1 MCTYDNMITLT
12 SKVLE
17 PFWKRNPPLT
27 KQSPQLLSR
36 TSQNHTPGI
45 SVNLLRNDV
54 YERGI
59 SKVAAFTCAVIG
71 YSFGVLALLSAF
83 GLCNARDFH
92 LKRQ

>member
-1 MCTYDNMITLT
+1 MCTSDNMITL
-12 SKVLE
+12 
-17 PFWKRNPPLT
+17 FWKRSPPLA
-27 KQSPQLLSR
+27 KQSAQVLSR
-36 TSQNHTPGI
+36 TSQNHTTEI
-45 SVNLLRNDV
+45 SVNVLRNDV

-83 GLCNARDFH
+83 GLSNARDFH